1 MEMQERK
8 SLNFEPLRP
17 IHADLVNLGGY
28 AEHYVHADPESA
40 LVKLRSF
47 AERMVDYLY
56 NRLRLPRSPQS
67 NFIDLLNNSSLAMV
81 ADSLVLDKRTHSANS
96 ATAPHTAK
104 RSPWRTVCAP

>member
-17 IHADLVNLGGY
+17 THADLANLGGY

-56 NRLRLPRSPQS
+56 NRLRLP
-67 NFIDLLNNSSLAMV
+67 
-81 ADSLVLDKRTHSANS
+81 
-96 ATAPHTAK
+96 
-104 RSPWRTVCAP
+104 